1 MEWATRMSLNLAHR
15 VYKALNPDPQDREE
29 LLTVLRDAHTANL
42 LNAEVLSII
51 EGALQVSEMQ
61 VRDVMIPRSQVVEI
75 RSHEPIADFMP
86 RVIESSHSRFPVLND
101 SDDVVGVLLAKDL
114 LPLLVTEKGV
124 SDFAL
129 KEVARPARFVPESKR
144 LDTLLR
150 EFRDQRFHMA
160 LVVDEFGEFAGLV
173 TIEDVLEQIV
183 GDIEDEHDTDDD
195 DAVRDLGDGVYMVK
209 AGLEI
214 EDFNEA
220 MGTDFADDEFDTIGG
235 IVVHAFGHVPKCEE
249 TVTVA
254 GLRFEVT
261 NADKRRVHLFK
272 VARVESTHA

>member
-1 MEWATRMSLNLAHR
+1 MSEKTRGLMARIH
-15 VYKALNPDPQDREE
+15 KALNPEPQDRDE
-29 LLTVLRDAHTANL
+29 LLDVLREAHGDNL

-61 VRDVMIPRSQVVEI
+61 VRDVMIPRAQVVEI
-75 RSHEPIADFMP
+75 NSHEAIDEFMP
-86 RVIESSHSRFPVLND
+86 RVVESAHSRFPVIND

-114 LPLLVTEKGV
+114 LPLLM
-124 SDFAL
+124 SDRSNEDFML

-183 GDIEDEHDTDDD
+183 GDIEDEHDIDEDDG
-195 DAVRDLGDGVYMVK
+195 VRDLGDGIFMVK
-209 AGLEI
+209 ATLAI
-214 EDFNEA
+214 DDFNEA
-220 MGTDFADDEFDTIGG
+220 MGTDFDDDDFDTIGG
-235 IVVHAFGHVPKCEE
+235 IVVHAFGHLPGIDEKIVL
-249 TVTVA
+249 A
-254 GLRFEVT
+254 GWEFEVT
-261 NADKRRVHLFK
+261 NADNRRVHLLR
-272 VARVESTHA
+272 VAKAVETLAE

>member
-1 MEWATRMSLNLAHR
+1 MSDKSIGLVARLQ
-15 VYKALNPDPQDREE
+15 KAIHPQPQDRDE
-29 LLTVLRDAHTANL
+29 LLDLLREAHSDNL

-51 EGALQVSEMQ
+51 EGALQVAEMQ

-75 RSHEPIADFMP
+75 KSTEAIDTFMP
-86 RVIESSHSRFPVLND
+86 RVVESAHSRFPVIND

-114 LPLLVTEKGV
+114 LPLLISDRSSE
-124 SDFAL
+124 DFAL

-160 LVVDEFGEFAGLV
+160 LVVDEFGNFAGLV

-183 GDIEDEHDTDDD
+183 GDIEDEHDIDEDDG
-195 DAVRDLGDGVYMVK
+195 VRDLGDDIYMVK
-209 AGLEI
+209 ATLAI

-220 MGTDFADDEFDTIGG
+220 MGTKFADDEFDTIGG
-235 IVVHAFGHVPKCEE
+235 LVVHALGHLPAIDE
-249 TVTVA
+249 TVTL
-254 GLRFEVT
+254 GPWQFEVT
-261 NADKRRVHLFK
+261 NADNRRVHLL
-272 VARVESTHA
+272 RVSKAVENLAN

>member
-1 MEWATRMSLNLAHR
+1 MSEKSRSLIDR
-15 VYKALNPDPQDREE
+15 IQKAWNPDPQDREE
-29 LLTVLRDAHTANL
+29 LLDVLRQAHDGNL

-51 EGALQVSEMQ
+51 EGALQVAEMQ
-61 VRDVMIPRSQVVEI
+61 VRDVMIPRAQVVEI
-75 RSHEPIADFMP
+75 KSTEAIDEFMP
-86 RVIESSHSRFPVLND
+86 RVVESAHSRFPVVND

-114 LPLLVTEKGV
+114 LPLLM
-124 SDFAL
+124 SDRSSDEFQL

-183 GDIEDEHDTDDD
+183 GDIEDEHDIDEEDG
-195 DAVRDLGDGVYMVK
+195 VRDLGDDVYMVK
-209 AGLEI
+209 AALAI

-220 MGTDFADDEFDTIGG
+220 MGTDFAADDFDTIGG
-235 IVVHAFGHVPKCEE
+235 IVVHAFGHLPAIDEKV
-249 TVTVA
+249 VLA
-254 GLRFEVT
+254 GWEFEVT
-261 NADKRRVHLFK
+261 NADNRRVHLFR
-272 VARVESTHA
+272 VAKAVEALAR

>member
-1 MEWATRMSLNLAHR
+1 MSDKSIGLVARLQ
-15 VYKALNPDPQDREE
+15 KAIHPQPQDRDE
-29 LLTVLRDAHTANL
+29 LLDLLREAHSDNL

-51 EGALQVSEMQ
+51 EGALQVAEMQ

-75 RSHEPIADFMP
+75 KSTEAIDTFMP
-86 RVIESSHSRFPVLND
+86 RVVESAHSRFPVIND

-114 LPLLVTEKGV
+114 LPLLISDRSSE
-124 SDFAL
+124 DFAL

-160 LVVDEFGEFAGLV
+160 LVVDEFGNFAGLV

-183 GDIEDEHDTDDD
+183 GDIEDEHDIDEDDG
-195 DAVRDLGDGVYMVK
+195 VRDLGDDIYMVK
-209 AGLEI
+209 ATLAI

-220 MGTDFADDEFDTIGG
+220 MGTKFADDEFDTIGG
-235 IVVHAFGHVPKCEE
+235 LVVHAFGHLPAIDE
-249 TVTVA
+249 TVTL
-254 GLRFEVT
+254 GPWQFEVT
-261 NADKRRVHLFK
+261 NADNRRVHLL
-272 VARVESTHA
+272 RVSKAVENLAN